1 MHLISNFKHLG
12 AVALVL
18 VFGFCVASD
27 PAEMNRLLGIQSLSA
42 AGERLN
48 GPNDITLL
56 IRAVLGLGLGM
67 AACVGVWS
75 VQRRM
80 RSAHGK

>member
-1 MHLISNFKHLG
+1 MHFISNFKFLG
-12 AVALVL
+12 ALALVL

-27 PAEMNRLLGIQSLSA
+27 PVEVNKLLGIQSLSA

-56 IRAVLGLGLGM
+56 IRAVVGLGLGM
-67 AACVGVWS
+67 VACVGVWS
-75 VQRRM
+75 VQRRL
-80 RSAHGK
+80 RSAQSK